1 MTSSADFNIPIIF
14 SLDKEENLRFSNG
27 LYINT
32 LSSLSEEEYN
42 LFLKRLEPVDST
54 RRSFKDGFLVMS
66 LNNFIFFLPS
76 GLGFVSL
83 DLPSQDDWWS
93 FDSIEFIEGED
104 DGNSLRRRIN
114 YYVDI
119 DVVVNPS
126 SILWELRWKQNL

>member
-66 LNNFIFFLPS
+66 LDNFIFLFPS
-76 GLGFVSL
+76 GLGTVNL
-83 DLPSQDDWWS
+83 ALPSQIDWWS
-93 FDSIEFIEGED
+93 FDSKEFIEGED
-104 DGNSLRRRIN
+104 DGHSLRRRIN

-119 DVVVNPS
+119 DVVVEPS
-126 SILWELRWKQNL
+126 SIL